1 MGAATSRACS
11 TMSPIFVRS
20 LPFGLYL
27 VFLALANLLP
37 DWAPGF
43 DLRWLYPVKAVAV
56 ALALAVLWRQYSEL
70 KSWALPFRHLLLS
83 LAAGLV
89 VLVLWVNLDAGWMLM
104 GEVGKGYNPTDAA
117 GQIDWLLVAFRIA
130 GAALVV
136 PVMEELFWRS
146 FLQRWVQQPDF
157 LSLDPAKI
165 GVKALLIASALFAV
179 EHVQWLAG
187 LVAGLAYGWLYIRT
201 RNLWAPIIAHAVTNG
216 VLGGYVVATGRWS
229 FW

>member
-1 MGAATSRACS
+1 
-11 TMSPIFVRS
+11 MSPIFVRS
-20 LPFGLYL
+20 LPFGLYISLL
-27 VFLALANLLP
+27 VLEGLLP

-43 DLRWLYPVKAVAV
+43 DVRWLYPVKAGLV
-56 ALALAVLWRQYSEL
+56 ALALAVLWRHFSEL
-70 KSWALPFRHLLLS
+70 KSYGLPFKNLLLS
-83 LAAGLV
+83 LAVGLG
-89 VLVLWVNLDAGWMLM
+89 VLVLWVNLDAGWMLIGKM
-104 GEVGKGYNPTDAA
+104 GDGYNPTNAA
-117 GQIDWLLVAFRIA
+117 GQIDWMLVAFRIA

-157 LSLDPAKI
+157 MTLDPAQI
-165 GVKALLIASALFAV
+165 GLKALLIASALFAV

-187 LVAGLAYGWLYIRT
+187 LIAGLAYGWLYIRT

-216 VLGGYVVATGRWS
+216 GLGVFVVATGSWH